1 MIWIILRLSW
11 CKFGHNHQARD
22 AARIRAA
29 LYDGRAGGE
38 TSDYLRR
45 CRLALPI
52 HRLNSRK
59 LLGAIGVFRKKFIR
73 IRFILELRHD
83 LGSPILRPED
93 RIIPYVEVENLPD
106 LFQDY
111 LIDRRTN
118 FQRFLG
124 ELADGLSFHLS
135 A

>member
-52 HRLNSRK
+52 HRLNGRK
-59 LLGAIGVFRKKFIR
+59 LLGTISVFREKLIR
-73 IRFILELRHD
+73 IGFILELRHD
-83 LGSPILRPED
+83 FGSSVLRPED
-93 RIIPYVEVENLPD
+93 CVIAFVEVEHLPD
-106 LFQDY
+106 L
-111 LIDRRTN
+111 L
-118 FQRFLG
+118 
-124 ELADGLSFHLS
+124 
-135 A
+135 